1 MCFPKK
7 LFLLFLV
14 NHERLLVV
22 LACLKNLFQAVHFYS
37 YFSDIFQGFYL
48 DLKLYYFD
56 YILDFPRARIF
67 QNSFSLPLH
76 GDCLG
81 ITQLTWL
88 KTVVLLIHFTYSG
101 CLRFP
106 ESSTIVCSRL
116 GPRNLRYFSYWLVF
130 QVAFK

>member
-1 MCFPKK
+1 MFSKK
-7 LFLLFLV
+7 VVLTIPGESREVTCSFSIMLEKSFSSSSLLQLLF
-14 NHERLLVV
+14 R
-22 LACLKNLFQAVHFYS
+22 
-37 YFSDIFQGFYL
+37 YFSRILPRLEVILFW
-48 DLKLYYFD
+48 LYFRFSKSTYFSE
-56 YILDFPRARIF
+56 LFF
-67 QNSFSLPLH
+67 FPLH